1 LVRLTVVRVDAL
13 RPEDLLDTKSGKT
26 GRGKHT
32 NSKPLQHHDFIDVP
46 SLSKEGI
53 SSRAAEFY
61 ASGLSLGQISRH
73 LNRSKSFIRKTISDA
88 GVTIRESGNV
98 LLDERTQPATAHSGN
113 TPYGYQSLRGQL
125 ILDAKEIEIVHT
137 IMELWTKGHSYS
149 DIVRNLNSQG
159 LTNRKGSPWEHS
171 LVRSIVERHKDKP
184 LNLEEE

>member
-1 LVRLTVVRVDAL
+1 
-13 RPEDLLDTKSGKT
+13 LLILKN

-53 SSRAAEFY
+53 SSKATDFY

-73 LNRSKSFIRKTISDA
+73 LNKSKSFIRKTISDA

-98 LLDERTQPATAHSGN
+98 PLNERVQPPRSHSGSI
-113 TPYGYQSLRGQL
+113 PYGYQSLRGQL

-137 IMELWTKGHSYS
+137 IMELWTKGKSYS

-159 LTNRKGSPWEHS
+159 LTNRRGSPWEHS
-171 LVRSIVERHKDKP
+171 LVRSIVKRHKNKK
-184 LNLEEE
+184 LNLKEKK